1 MLVHLIN
8 PSSPPQ
14 SSAQYYGKKQ
24 QQQQTTAKLWEN
36 ALLKNLNISDSVTK
50 FSCTSNTVSESSSS
64 ALLLVLDWS
73 VSLSESSKSL
83 CMSYSLFSDLFRV
96 GVAFSGSLLSPT
108 CVTCTVE
115 VSSSTLA
122 SRSTVSP
129 QTLPTAAES
138 ISSLLFHLN
147 VPIFWRLSFLTS
159 QTSPFHI
166 CRHLHSLIE
175 QVNTKIYKKSLEE
188 RSQLCKGSNSLYR
201 EHSLF
206 LKLQG
211 EAHYLV

>member
-1 MLVHLIN
+1 
-8 PSSPPQ
+8 
-14 SSAQYYGKKQ
+14 
-24 QQQQTTAKLWEN
+24 
-36 ALLKNLNISDSVTK
+36 
-50 FSCTSNTVSESSSS
+50 
-64 ALLLVLDWS
+64 
-73 VSLSESSKSL
+73 
-83 CMSYSLFSDLFRV
+83 MSYSFFSDLVRV
-96 GVAFSGSLLSPT
+96 SVAFSGSLLSPT

-115 VSSSTLA
+115 VSSTTLA

-129 QTLPTAAES
+129 LTLPTAAQS
-138 ISSLLFHLN
+138 ISSLFFFRLN

-175 QVNTKIYKKSLEE
+175 HVNTKICEKSLDK

-201 EHSLF
+201 EQSLY

-211 EAHYLV
+211 EAHYFV